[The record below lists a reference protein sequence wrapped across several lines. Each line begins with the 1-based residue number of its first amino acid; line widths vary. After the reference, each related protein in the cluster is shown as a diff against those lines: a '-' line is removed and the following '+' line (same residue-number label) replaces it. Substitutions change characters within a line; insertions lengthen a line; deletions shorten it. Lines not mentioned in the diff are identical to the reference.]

1 MVLAEWSLSLATP
14 GSVPYSAA
22 RPKETTMTA
31 RGKATPTSVAIADI
45 SNYYYAA
52 NSRLA
57 RQPHLV
63 SSTEQP

>member
-1 MVLAEWSLSLATP
+1 MVLAEWSLSSARP
-14 GSVPYSAA
+14 GSVRYSAA
-22 RPKETTMTA
+22 PPKETTMTA

-57 RQPHLV
+57 GQQHLV
-63 SSTEQP
+63 ASTEQP

>member
-1 MVLAEWSLSLATP
+1 MVLAQWSRASATP

-22 RPKETTMTA
+22 WPKETTMTA
-31 RGKATPTSVAIADI
+31 RGKATPTSVAIAEF

-57 RQPHLV
+57 RQRHLV
-63 SSTEQP
+63 SSTEQS

>member
-1 MVLAEWSLSLATP
+1 MVLAEWSLSSARP
-14 GSVPYSAA
+14 GSVPYFAA
-22 RPKETTMTA
+22 PPKETAMSA

-57 RQPHLV
+57 RLQHLV